1 MEGVQPS
8 IPQNPTTAEARA
20 NELVPKG
27 PGANPSLAALAGND
41 NVTFKPLVKHVVSKE
56 LILFFDKIRG
66 AILDEDPDP
75 EVVILRKS
83 ALESVRSDPGLH
95 QLVPY
100 FTQFVSEKVTH
111 SLGNLFV
118 LQQMMELTQAMTE
131 NKTLHVDPYVSGLAP
146 PILTCLLGRKLGND
160 NADKL
165 KDQYQLRD
173 LAASLIGHIANKYA
187 SSSGE
192 LQSRLARTCL
202 RYFLDPSRTLGEQ
215 YGAIN
220 GLRTIGGSAGIQ
232 LLVLPNLG
240 AYDSILEKAQKDLG
254 EDHEGV
260 RMLISGIMKAVTCI
274 TEGPN
279 AMANGMNGNTT
290 EKRELEEYLGP
301 IIGGRVAA
309 IGNHRLNRMILDSRE
324 KS

>member
-1 MEGVQPS
+1 M
-8 IPQNPTTAEARA
+8 
-20 NELVPKG
+20 VPKG
-27 PGANPSLAALAGND
+27 PGANPALAALAGND

-75 EVVILRKS
+75 EVIILRKS
-83 ALESVRSDPGLH
+83 ALESIRSDSGLH

-111 SLGNLFV
+111 SLGNLFI

-131 NKTLHVDPYVSGLAP
+131 NPMLHVDPYVSGLSP
-146 PILTCLLGRKLGND
+146 PILTCLLGRKLGKD
-160 NADKL
+160 GTDQL

-254 EDHEGV
+254 EEHEGV
-260 RMLISGIMKAVTCI
+260 RMLIAGIMKAVTCI
-274 TEGPN
+274 AEGPN
-279 AMANGMNGNTT
+279 AMANGMNGVTT
-290 EKRELEEYLGP
+290 ASKELEEYLGS
-301 IIGGRVAA
+301 IIGSRVAA

-324 KS
+324 KN